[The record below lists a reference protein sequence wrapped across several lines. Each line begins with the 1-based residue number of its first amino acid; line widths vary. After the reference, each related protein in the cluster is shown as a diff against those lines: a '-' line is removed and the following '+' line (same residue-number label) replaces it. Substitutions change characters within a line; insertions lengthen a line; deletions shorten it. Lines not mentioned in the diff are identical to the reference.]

1 MYNRGGYMSNEVV
14 FQIKLGKRPMLLL
27 MAAIVGLIVGIIVGE
42 PVKNIAILGEIYI
55 ALLKFIVGPLVFLCI
70 AWAVMSMGDL
80 VKLGK
85 IFMGFLPYWVF
96 MGLASVGT
104 AFAIGSVLKPGAGVQ
119 LPGGQQVTP
128 VSLTFA
134 DYLRNIVPSNF
145 VEMFLNLKMLQ
156 IIFTAI
162 LVGIAVGLIG
172 RSTPPIKDFLSKL
185 FESLL
190 AVVYKLLD
198 FILWYGPIGVFALMA
213 NVAAVVGVIAVGAFA
228 KLVLAFYLSGLIV
241 LFIVQPLVMVL
252 VARLNPLR
260 FWKKY
265 FPAMI
270 TAFSTASS
278 NATLPVTINSAI
290 EAGVSK
296 EVATVILPVAATINM
311 QGACATITLFT
322 LFAFQALGIPLGFG
336 EVLTLVVLGF
346 LGATAA
352 AGVPGGA
359 AIVAVATAAALG
371 IPVEAAGWMV
381 GVHPAVD
388 PFETMLNVI
397 GDPLGATIVSKYVTK
412 DFDEEKWKK

>member
-1 MYNRGGYMSNEVV
+1 MSNELV
-14 FQIKLGKRPMLLL
+14 FQIKLGKRPLLL
-27 MAAIVGLIVGIIVGE
+27 LVGAVLGLIVGVTVGE
-42 PVKNIAILGEIYI
+42 PIKNIAFLGDIYVS
-55 ALLKFIVGPLVFLCI
+55 LLKFIVGPLVFLCI
-70 AWAVMSMGDL
+70 AWATMSMRDL
-80 VKLGK
+80 LKLGK
-85 IFMGFLPYWVF
+85 IFLGFLPYWLVT
-96 MGLASVGT
+96 GLASVGT
-104 AFAIGSVLKPGAGVQ
+104 AYAIGIMLKPGEGVQ
-119 LPGGQQVTP
+119 LPGSGNVNP
-128 VSLTFA
+128 VSLTIV
-134 DYLRNIVPSNF
+134 DYLRNIIPSNF
-145 VEMFLNLKMLQ
+145 VDMFLNLRMLQ

-162 LVGIAVGLIG
+162 LIGIAVGMIG
-172 RSTPPIKDFLSKL
+172 QTNPQVKEFLTRL

-190 AVVYKLLD
+190 SVVYKLLD

-213 NVAAVVGVIAVGAFA
+213 NVAAIVGVIAVGAFA
-228 KLVLAFYLSGLIV
+228 KLVLAFYVSGLIV
-241 LFIVQPLVMVL
+241 LLVVQPLIMIL

-265 FPAMI
+265 YPAMI

-290 EAGVSK
+290 EAGVSR
-296 EVATVILPVAATINM
+296 EVATLILPVAATINM

-322 LFAFQALGIPLGFG
+322 LFALQALGIPLGFG
-336 EVLTLVVLGF
+336 EVLTLVVLGL

-359 AIVAVATAAALG
+359 AIVAVATATALG

-397 GDPLGATIVSKYVTK
+397 GDPLGATIVSKYITK
-412 DFDEEKWKK
+412 DFNEDKWRE

>member
-1 MYNRGGYMSNEVV
+1 MSSEVV
-14 FQIKLGKRPMLLL
+14 FQIKLGKRPILLL
-27 MAAIVGLIVGIIVGE
+27 MAAIVGLIVGVIVGE

-55 ALLKFIVGPLVFLCI
+55 ALLQFIVGPLVFLCI
-70 AWAVMSMGDL
+70 AWAVMSMGNL

-85 IFMGFLPYWVF
+85 IFMGFLPYWLF

-104 AFAIGSVLKPGAGVQ
+104 AFAIGSMLKPGAGVQ
-119 LPGGQQVTP
+119 LPGEQQVTP
-128 VSLTFA
+128 VSLTLA

-172 RSTPPIKDFLSKL
+172 RSTPPIKDFSSKL

-241 LFIVQPLVMVL
+241 LFIVQPLIMVL

-322 LFAFQALGIPLGFG
+322 LFAFQAWGIP
-336 EVLTLVVLGF
+336 
-346 LGATAA
+346 
-352 AGVPGGA
+352 
-359 AIVAVATAAALG
+359 
-371 IPVEAAGWMV
+371 
-381 GVHPAVD
+381 
-388 PFETMLNVI
+388 
-397 GDPLGATIVSKYVTK
+397 
-412 DFDEEKWKK
+412 

>member
-1 MYNRGGYMSNEVV
+1 MSNELV
-14 FQIKLGKRPMLLL
+14 FQIKLGKRPLLL
-27 MAAIVGLIVGIIVGE
+27 LVGAVLGLIVGVTVGE
-42 PVKNIAILGEIYI
+42 PIKNIAFLGDIYVS
-55 ALLKFIVGPLVFLCI
+55 LLKFIVGPLVFLCI
-70 AWAVMSMGDL
+70 AWATMSMRDL
-80 VKLGK
+80 LKLGE
-85 IFMGFLPYWVF
+85 IFLGFLPYWLV

-104 AFAIGSVLKPGAGVQ
+104 AYAIGIMLKPGEGVQ
-119 LPGGQQVTP
+119 LPGSGNVNP
-128 VSLTFA
+128 VSLTIV
-134 DYLRNIVPSNF
+134 DYLRNIIPSNF
-145 VEMFLNLKMLQ
+145 VDMFLNLRMLQ

-162 LVGIAVGLIG
+162 LIGIAVGMIG
-172 RSTPPIKDFLSKL
+172 RTNPQVKEFLTRL

-190 AVVYKLLD
+190 SVVYKLLD

-213 NVAAVVGVIAVGAFA
+213 NVAAIVGVIAVGAFA
-228 KLVLAFYLSGLIV
+228 KLVLAFYVSGLIV
-241 LFIVQPLVMVL
+241 LLVVQPLIMIL

-265 FPAMI
+265 YPAMI

-290 EAGVSK
+290 EAGVSR
-296 EVATVILPVAATINM
+296 EVATLILPVAATINM

-322 LFAFQALGIPLGFG
+322 LFALQALGIPLGFG
-336 EVLTLVVLGF
+336 EVLTLVVLGL

-359 AIVAVATAAALG
+359 AIVGVATATALG

-397 GDPLGATIVSKYVTK
+397 GDPLGATIVSKYITK
-412 DFDEEKWKK
+412 DFNEDKWRE

>member
-1 MYNRGGYMSNEVV
+1 MSNELV
-14 FQIKLGKRPMLLL
+14 FQIKLGKRPLLL
-27 MAAIVGLIVGIIVGE
+27 LVGAVLGLIVGVTVGE
-42 PVKNIAILGEIYI
+42 PIKNIAFLGDIYVS
-55 ALLKFIVGPLVFLCI
+55 LLKFIVGPLVFLCI
-70 AWAVMSMGDL
+70 AWATMSMRDL
-80 VKLGK
+80 LKLGK
-85 IFMGFLPYWVF
+85 IFLGFLPYWLV

-104 AFAIGSVLKPGAGVQ
+104 AYAIGIMLKPGEGVQ
-119 LPGGQQVTP
+119 LPGSGNVNP
-128 VSLTFA
+128 VSLTIV
-134 DYLRNIVPSNF
+134 DYLRNIIPSNF
-145 VEMFLNLKMLQ
+145 VDMFLNLRMLQ

-162 LVGIAVGLIG
+162 LIGIAVGMIG
-172 RSTPPIKDFLSKL
+172 RTNPQVKEFLTRL

-190 AVVYKLLD
+190 SVVYKLLD

-213 NVAAVVGVIAVGAFA
+213 NVAAIVGVIAVGAFA
-228 KLVLAFYLSGLIV
+228 KLVLAFYVSGLIV
-241 LFIVQPLVMVL
+241 LLVVQPLIMIL

-265 FPAMI
+265 YPAMI

-290 EAGVSK
+290 EAGVSR
-296 EVATVILPVAATINM
+296 EVATLILPVAATINM

-322 LFAFQALGIPLGFG
+322 LFALQALGIPLGFG
-336 EVLTLVVLGF
+336 EVLTLVVLGL

-359 AIVAVATAAALG
+359 AIVGVATATALG

-397 GDPLGATIVSKYVTK
+397 GDPLGATIVSKYITK
-412 DFDEEKWKK
+412 DFNEDKWRE

>member
-14 FQIKLGKRPMLLL
+14 FQIKLGKRPILLL
-27 MAAIVGLIVGIIVGE
+27 MAAIVGLIVGVIVGE

-104 AFAIGSVLKPGAGVQ
+104 AFAIGSMLKPGAGVQ

-134 DYLRNIVPSNF
+134 DYLRNIIPSNF

-296 EVATVILPVAATINM
+296 EVTTVILPVGATINM

>member
-1 MYNRGGYMSNEVV
+1 MSNELV
-14 FQIKLGKRPMLLL
+14 FQIKLGKRPLLL
-27 MAAIVGLIVGIIVGE
+27 LVGAVLGLIVGVTVGE
-42 PVKNIAILGEIYI
+42 PIKNIAFLGDIYVS
-55 ALLKFIVGPLVFLCI
+55 LLKFIVGPLVFLCI
-70 AWAVMSMGDL
+70 AWATMSMRDL
-80 VKLGK
+80 LKLGK
-85 IFMGFLPYWVF
+85 IFLGFLPYWLV

-104 AFAIGSVLKPGAGVQ
+104 AYAIGIMLKPGEGVQ
-119 LPGGQQVTP
+119 LPGSGNVNP
-128 VSLTFA
+128 VSLTIV
-134 DYLRNIVPSNF
+134 DYLRNIIPSNF
-145 VEMFLNLKMLQ
+145 VDMFLNLRMLQ

-162 LVGIAVGLIG
+162 LIGIAVGMIG
-172 RSTPPIKDFLSKL
+172 RTNPQIKEFLTRL

-190 AVVYKLLD
+190 SVVYKLLD

-213 NVAAVVGVIAVGAFA
+213 NVAAIVGVIAVGAFA
-228 KLVLAFYLSGLIV
+228 KLVLAFYVSGLIV
-241 LFIVQPLVMVL
+241 LLVVQPLIMIL

-265 FPAMI
+265 YPAMI

-278 NATLPVTINSAI
+278 NATLPVTINSAT
-290 EAGVSK
+290 EAGVSR
-296 EVATVILPVAATINM
+296 EVATLILPVAATINM

-322 LFAFQALGIPLGFG
+322 LFALQALGIPLGFG
-336 EVLTLVVLGF
+336 EVLTLVVLGL

-359 AIVAVATAAALG
+359 AIVGVATATALG

-397 GDPLGATIVSKYVTK
+397 GDPLGATIVSKYITK
-412 DFDEEKWKK
+412 DFNEDKWRE

>member
-1 MYNRGGYMSNEVV
+1 MSNELV
-14 FQIKLGKRPMLLL
+14 FQIKLGKRPLLL
-27 MAAIVGLIVGIIVGE
+27 LVGAVLGLIVGVTVGE
-42 PVKNIAILGEIYI
+42 PIKNIAFLGDIYVS
-55 ALLKFIVGPLVFLCI
+55 LLKFIVGPLVFLCI
-70 AWAVMSMGDL
+70 AWATMSMRDL
-80 VKLGK
+80 LKLGK
-85 IFMGFLPYWVF
+85 IFLGFLPYWLV

-104 AFAIGSVLKPGAGVQ
+104 AYAIGIMLKPGEGVQ
-119 LPGGQQVTP
+119 LPGSGNVNP
-128 VSLTFA
+128 VSLTIV
-134 DYLRNIVPSNF
+134 DYLRNIIPSNF
-145 VEMFLNLKMLQ
+145 VDMFLNLRMLQ

-162 LVGIAVGLIG
+162 LIGIAVGMIG
-172 RSTPPIKDFLSKL
+172 RTNPQVKEFLTRL

-190 AVVYKLLD
+190 SVVYKLLD

-213 NVAAVVGVIAVGAFA
+213 NVAAIVGVIAVGAFA
-228 KLVLAFYLSGLIV
+228 KLVLAFYVSGLIV
-241 LFIVQPLVMVL
+241 LLVVQPLIMIL

-265 FPAMI
+265 YPAMI

-290 EAGVSK
+290 EAGVSR
-296 EVATVILPVAATINM
+296 EVATLILPVAATINM

-322 LFAFQALGIPLGFG
+322 LFALQALGIPLGFG
-336 EVLTLVVLGF
+336 EVLTLVVLGL

-359 AIVAVATAAALG
+359 AIVAVATATALG

-397 GDPLGATIVSKYVTK
+397 GDPLGATIVSKYITK
-412 DFDEEKWKK
+412 DFNEDKWRE

>member
-1 MYNRGGYMSNEVV
+1 MCDKGGYMSNEVV
-14 FQIKLGKRPMLLL
+14 FQIKLGKRPILLL
-27 MAAIVGLIVGIIVGE
+27 IAAIVGLIVGVIVGE

-55 ALLKFIVGPLVFLCI
+55 ALLKFIVGPLVFLSI

-85 IFMGFLPYWVF
+85 IFMGFLPYWLF
-96 MGLASVGT
+96 MGLASVST
-104 AFAIGSVLKPGAGVQ
+104 AFAIGSMLKPGAGVQ

-134 DYLRNIVPSNF
+134 DYLRNIIPSNF
-145 VEMFLNLKMLQ
+145 IEMFLNLKMLQ

-228 KLVLAFYLSGLIV
+228 KLILAFYLSGLII
-241 LFIVQPLVMVL
+241 LFILQPLVMVL

-278 NATLPVTINSAI
+278 NATLPVTINTAI

>member
-1 MYNRGGYMSNEVV
+1 MGDEVV
-14 FQIKLGKRPMLLL
+14 FQIKLGKRPILLL
-27 MAAIVGLIVGIIVGE
+27 IAAIVGLIVGVIVGE
-42 PVKNIAILGEIYI
+42 PIKNIAVLGQIYVS
-55 ALLKFIVGPLVFLCI
+55 LLKFIVGPLVFLSI
-70 AWAVMSMGDL
+70 AWAVMSIGDL

-85 IFMGFLPYWVF
+85 IFMGFLPYWLF
-96 MGLASVGT
+96 MGLASAST
-104 AFAIGSVLKPGAGVQ
+104 AFAIGSMLKPGAGVQ

-128 VSLTFA
+128 VSLTLA
-134 DYLRNIVPSNF
+134 DYLKDIVPSNF
-145 VEMFLNLKMLQ
+145 IEMFLNLKMLQ

-228 KLVLAFYLSGLIV
+228 KLVLSFYLSGLIIF
-241 LFIVQPLVMVL
+241 FILQPLVMVL
-252 VARLNPLR
+252 VARINPLR
-260 FWKKY
+260 FWKK
-265 FPAMI
+265 FLPAMI

-278 NATLPVTINSAI
+278 NATLPVTINCAI

-336 EVLTLVVLGF
+336 EALTLVVLGF

-359 AIVAVATAAALG
+359 AIIAVGTAAALG

-381 GVHPAVD
+381 GVDPAVD

-397 GDPLGATIVSKYVTK
+397 GDPIGAIIVSKYVTK
-412 DFDEEKWKK
+412 DFNEEKWKK